1 MGTFCSSPVWERV
14 RKVTVFLADP
24 NDYPGMNEVYTGRF
38 GSEPPVRSTVSVTE
52 IPDHSRLEVDC
63 VACI

>member
-1 MGTFCSSPVWERV
+1 M

-24 NDYPGMNEVYTGRF
+24 NDYPGMNDVYTGRF